1 MTRMSVFSLLPENL
15 SSLTREWNCCWCE
28 EETLLLL
35 PKKIPFNQMQVET
48 NELCIQGRGQESR
61 KRGIFKMNEG
71 REGPLSSD
79 VSMSVKVVMRE
90 GTLIVLSKQE
100 RKREREIRGTHTRT
114 SCRGQPDNILF
125 LYLLWSLCV
134 CLFVSLPVNS
144 LLKCMKFRRVTT
156 TTGLLLMTSSVRLE
170 LSVNLFSLTVSCF
183 LFLAS
188 FPGGLCCFLFLLSV
202 YSFSFLCNPLFHSLT
217 LVPHHEVAVKPS
229 IVSSFLRGRLSF
241 CLWPILPLLLLH
253 KHSLSQ
259 ATHHDKPYFF
269 CHLLRWLQFNFQPL
283 LPLLLLFN
291 NICFPSHFYFLPSY
305 ESPALLSS
313 SSKMKGREGG
323 RERQWVQHNLLW
335 LWCPFILLSVYCF
348 DADLIIVIVILSL
361 KRRDFISNS
370 LSTLTFDSFSSTGK
384 KKRTSSEDTFSWMTN
399 WGISWLLKVRYMD
412 KTNSLTDECS
422 DTKERIERLWPR
434 NSLESMKGI
443 YLHLQL
449 F

>member
-1 MTRMSVFSLLPENL
+1 MQRTTRQHTFPIPSV
-15 SSLTREWNCCWCE
+15 
-28 EETLLLL
+28 
-35 PKKIPFNQMQVET
+35 V
-48 NELCIQGRGQESR
+48 
-61 KRGIFKMNEG
+61 
-71 REGPLSSD
+71 
-79 VSMSVKVVMRE
+79 
-90 GTLIVLSKQE
+90 
-100 RKREREIRGTHTRT
+100 
-114 SCRGQPDNILF
+114 
-125 LYLLWSLCV
+125 SLCV

-217 LVPHHEVAVKPS
+217 LVPHHEVPVKPS

-305 ESPALLSS
+305 ESRMNLLLYYPRHQKWKGGREGERDNECNIIYCDSDALSFSCLSTALMQILSLSS
-313 SSKMKGREGG
+313 SSFPWRDVISFLILFPLLLLILF
-323 RERQWVQHNLLW
+323 RQQG
-335 LWCPFILLSVYCF
+335 
-348 DADLIIVIVILSL
+348 
-361 KRRDFISNS
+361 KRR
-370 LSTLTFDSFSSTGK
+370 G
-384 KKRTSSEDTFSWMTN
+384 
-399 WGISWLLKVRYMD
+399 
-412 KTNSLTDECS
+412 
-422 DTKERIERLWPR
+422 PR
-434 NSLESMKGI
+434 AKIHSLEWRTEGSHGCWR
-443 YLHLQL
+443 
-449 F
+449 